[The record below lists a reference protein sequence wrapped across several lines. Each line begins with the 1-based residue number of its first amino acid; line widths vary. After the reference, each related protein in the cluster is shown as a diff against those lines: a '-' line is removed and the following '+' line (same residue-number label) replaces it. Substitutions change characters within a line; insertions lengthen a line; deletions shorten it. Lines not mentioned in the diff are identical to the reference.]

1 MPSKLIDIAEL
12 TSRLCRKLEIVVI
25 FFRAVVNFV
34 LQSPVKREAFEVQ
47 LRQLLGEHL
56 HIPWR
61 FVRFVIDDPQCLD
74 LLLRQLV
81 DHDARDVIH
90 PEPLRCQSTA
100 VTDDDNAVLVDDERL
115 DEAELLYRLG
125 DVGDLRFVVPLG
137 VLAIRN

>member
-12 TSRLCRKLEIVVI
+12 TYRLCRKLEIVVI

-74 LLLRQLV
+74 LLLSQLV
-81 DHDARDVIH
+81 DHDARDFIH

-100 VTDDDNAVLVDDERL
+100 VTDDDDAVLVDDDGL